1 MGGAALAVGVGRV
14 WMRLGL
20 RVCACGGTGI
30 VLCFGSGLCWPCAA
44 LGWFRNARNAGNGAK
59 RSDEIWPR
67 RAARWVLSVLSMTK
81 KVGNKIDL
89 IWPEMKAVGLD
100 GGGQLKCGLH
110 TSGRRID

>member
-1 MGGAALAVGVGRV
+1 MWAGRRLRLEWAGCGCALGCGCAHVVGRGSCCALAVD
-14 WMRLGL
+14 
-20 RVCACGGTGI
+20 
-30 VLCFGSGLCWPCAA
+30 CAA